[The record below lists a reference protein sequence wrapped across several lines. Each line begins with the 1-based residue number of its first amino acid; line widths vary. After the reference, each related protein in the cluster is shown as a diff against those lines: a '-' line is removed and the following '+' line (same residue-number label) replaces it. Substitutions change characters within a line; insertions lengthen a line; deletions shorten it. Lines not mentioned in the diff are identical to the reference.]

1 MSQLISGEKQVATWF
16 PLFCKPLEACSVP
29 AARHFLQNLSKIPG
43 SDNSQNGLVPRDNKI
58 VKIGSNGA

>member
-1 MSQLISGEKQVATWF
+1 MYFLNLQAGKKQAATWF

-43 SDNSQNGLVPRDNKI
+43 SDNLQNGLVRKDNKNC
-58 VKIGSNGA
+58 KNKQ